1 MALAANA
8 NDGYDCFEK
17 KQQRAI
23 SYETRDLIAGENALD
38 FSLIMFSL
46 VSTAHNR

>member
-8 NDGYDCFEK
+8 NDWYDCFEK

-23 SYETRDLIAGENALD
+23 SYDTGDRIAGENALD
-38 FSLIMFSL
+38 VSLIMFSL
-46 VSTAHNR
+46 VSTGHNR